1 MRRSVCPR
9 FLDVHFMFRT
19 ACDRADAF
27 RCRQLNTFGLSAV
40 LDNEEGDFRGG
51 VRSRG
56 PVEAF
61 LPCTTL
67 RVTSVTVME
76 VNVFVPV
83 SLFVSRIGLR
93 KNLPRVGS
101 RVVSI
106 DPLRFLAGCRSRRLT
121 QALSVLSLSL
131 DFF

>member
-9 FLDVHFMFRT
+9 FLDVHFTFRT

-67 RVTSVTVME
+67 RVTSVME

-106 DPLRFLAGCRSRRLT
+106 DPLRFLAGCRSRGLT

>member
-1 MRRSVCPR
+1 MAFVRAAPWRR
-9 FLDVHFMFRT
+9 F
-19 ACDRADAF
+19 
-27 RCRQLNTFGLSAV
+27 
-40 LDNEEGDFRGG
+40 
-51 VRSRG
+51 
-56 PVEAF
+56 F
-61 LPCTTL
+61 LPCTTM